1 MGDACLNESVASP
14 GLKTASDESVPIR
27 KRPRVFSYKLA
38 LLATDMAAALG
49 AAAIGTWI
57 VGQGAI
63 DGMDVLQQTFFMVLC
78 LTPVAFFHNFRL
90 YSYHLIYF
98 PRRHL
103 MQLAK
108 ACGLG
113 LFSIVIMT
121 LTYKWPEFMP
131 PDLFIPCVVAF
142 SVTILLINRFLIN
155 RFMEDKIVVLLKALG
170 LALFVVGLIG
180 ILEPPEEAVIPQH
193 LHEALFGCLLAVFT
207 LAVVRCLVVHLLF
220 NIVLRR
226 HFRRQVLLIGMNKD
240 AERITDLIIRQ
251 KAPFWIAGTVSPSSS
266 DRLLAA
272 VPKSNLGRIQD
283 LEAILGEQFFQ
294 EAIITDETIGKAE
307 LIGLLDFFTSKGVD
321 VWFLPKLMPIIG
333 MKLYI
338 DNLCGIPMI
347 RLSSRQHQWLFRRIK
362 YAFDAVAVLIGFILA
377 LPLFAAFALAIKL
390 TSEGSVF
397 YRAQAVGKGGRF
409 FDMYKFR
416 SMITGASKEIHK
428 EYVTRLIKG
437 EITPDGSG
445 RPIKIINDSR
455 VTRVGRILRK
465 TSLDELP
472 QLINIL
478 KGEMSLVGPRPC
490 LPYEYKVY
498 KDWHKKRTTVRPG
511 ITGLWQVLGR
521 SEVSF
526 EDMILLDLYYIYNRS
541 MDLDLSIL
549 FETIFVVL
557 KKKGAH

>member
-1 MGDACLNESVASP
+1 MRDACLNESVAGP
-14 GLKTASDESVPIR
+14 GPKTAPGESAHGR
-27 KRPRVFSYKLA
+27 KRPRVFSYKFALFTNDLA
-38 LLATDMAAALG
+38 SALG

-63 DGMDVLQQTFFMVLC
+63 AGLAALQQAFFLALC
-78 LTPVAFFHNFRL
+78 LIPVAFFADFHL
-90 YSYHLIYF
+90 YSYHLIYS

-108 ACGLG
+108 ACCLG
-113 LFSIVIMT
+113 LFTNVMMT
-121 LTYKWPEFMP
+121 LTYQWPEFTSP
-131 PDLFIPCVVAF
+131 GFFIPCMIVFSLVV
-142 SVTILLINRFLIN
+142 LLIN
-155 RFMEDKIVVLLKALG
+155 RFMEDKIIVLFKAMG
-170 LALFVVGLIG
+170 LALFGVGLIG
-180 ILEPPEEAVIPQH
+180 VLEPFEEPMIPQY
-193 LHEALFGCLLAVFT
+193 LNDAIFGCLLAVVA

-220 NIVLRR
+220 NVVLRR
-226 HFRRQVLLIGMNKD
+226 HLRRQVLLIGMNQD

-251 KAPFWIAGTVSPSSS
+251 RAPFWIAGTVSPSPN

-283 LEAILGEQFFQ
+283 LEAILGDGFYQ
-294 EAIITDETIGKAE
+294 EAIITEETIDKVE
-307 LIGLLDFFTSKGVD
+307 LIRLLDFFITKGIN

-347 RLSSRQHQWLFRRIK
+347 RLSSRRHQWLFRKIK
-362 YAFDAVAVLIGFILA
+362 HAFDAVAVLTGSVLA
-377 LPLFAAFALAIKL
+377 LPVFAAITLAIKL
-390 TSEGSVF
+390 TSEGPVF
-397 YRAQAVGKGGRF
+397 YRAQAVGEGGRF
-409 FDMYKFR
+409 FHMYKFR
-416 SMITGASKEIHK
+416 SMITSAGKEIHQ

-445 RPIKIINDSR
+445 KTLKITNDPR

-472 QLINIL
+472 QLINVL

-490 LPYEYKVY
+490 LPYEYKLY
-498 KDWHKKRTTVRPG
+498 KDWHKKRTAVRPG

-541 MDLDLSIL
+541 LGLDLGVLS
-549 FETIFVVL
+549 ETVSVVL

>member
-14 GLKTASDESVPIR
+14 GLKTVPGESVHIR

-63 DGMDVLQQTFFMVLC
+63 DGMDVLQQTFFMALC
-78 LTPVAFFHNFRL
+78 LTPIAFFHNFHL

-121 LTYKWPEFMP
+121 LTYKWPEFMS

-142 SVTILLINRFLIN
+142 SLAVLLINRFLIN

-251 KAPFWIAGTVSPSSS
+251 KAPFWIAGTVSPFIK
-266 DRLLAA
+266 RPAA
-272 VPKSNLGRIQD
+272 
-283 LEAILGEQFFQ
+283 
-294 EAIITDETIGKAE
+294 
-307 LIGLLDFFTSKGVD
+307 
-321 VWFLPKLMPIIG
+321 
-333 MKLYI
+333 
-338 DNLCGIPMI
+338 
-347 RLSSRQHQWLFRRIK
+347 RR
-362 YAFDAVAVLIGFILA
+362 
-377 LPLFAAFALAIKL
+377 
-390 TSEGSVF
+390 GS
-397 YRAQAVGKGGRF
+397 
-409 FDMYKFR
+409 
-416 SMITGASKEIHK
+416 
-428 EYVTRLIKG
+428 
-437 EITPDGSG
+437 
-445 RPIKIINDSR
+445 
-455 VTRVGRILRK
+455 
-465 TSLDELP
+465 
-472 QLINIL
+472 
-478 KGEMSLVGPRPC
+478 
-490 LPYEYKVY
+490 
-498 KDWHKKRTTVRPG
+498 
-511 ITGLWQVLGR
+511 
-521 SEVSF
+521 
-526 EDMILLDLYYIYNRS
+526 
-541 MDLDLSIL
+541 
-549 FETIFVVL
+549 
-557 KKKGAH
+557 

>member
-1 MGDACLNESVASP
+1 MSESVASP
-14 GLKTASDESVPIR
+14 GLKTVPGGSVNSR

-38 LLATDMAAALG
+38 LLTTDMAAGLG
-49 AAAIGTWI
+49 AAVIGTWI
-57 VGQGAI
+57 LGQGAI
-63 DGMDVLQQTFFMVLC
+63 EGMDALQQAVFMALC
-78 LTPVAFFHNFRL
+78 LTPVAFFHNFHL

-113 LFSIVIMT
+113 LFSLAIMT
-121 LTYKWPEFMP
+121 LTFKWPEYVS
-131 PDLFIPCVVAF
+131 PDLFIPSVVAF
-142 SVTILLINRFLIN
+142 SLAVLLINRFLVN
-155 RFMEDKIVVLLKALG
+155 RFLEDKIVVMLKALG
-170 LALFVVGLIG
+170 LALFVVGLIMF
-180 ILEPPEEAVIPQH
+180 LEPPGEAVIPQH
-193 LHEALFGCLLAVFT
+193 LHKALFGCLLAAFT
-207 LAVVRCLVVHLLF
+207 LAVVRCLMVHLLF
-220 NIVLRR
+220 NVVLRR
-226 HFRRQVLLIGMNKD
+226 RFRRQVLLIGMNQD

-251 KAPFWIAGTVSPSSS
+251 KAPFWIAGTVSPLPS
-266 DRLLAA
+266 DRLFAT
-272 VPKSNLGRIQD
+272 VPKGNLGRIQD

-294 EAIITDETIGKAE
+294 EAIITDETIEKAE
-307 LIGLLDFFTSKGVD
+307 LIRLLDFFTTKGID
-321 VWFLPKLMPIIG
+321 VWFLPKLMPIIE
-333 MKLYI
+333 MKLYT
-338 DNLCGIPMI
+338 DNLCGMPMI

-362 YAFDAVAVLIGFILA
+362 YAFDAVAVLIGFIMA

-428 EYVTRLIKG
+428 EYVTRLING

-445 RPIKIINDSR
+445 KPIKITNDSR

-498 KDWHKKRTTVRPG
+498 KEWHKKRTAVRPG
-511 ITGLWQVLGR
+511 ITGLWQVVGR

-549 FETIFVVL
+549 FETVFVVL